1 MRNLVCAVVME
12 TATKEAVMQ
21 ALSTNFDWMVMLKLW
36 LKQAIKDRHDSVLD
50 SVLTVLN
57 KQPAPPTDIIK
68 RTKIGVVVGSISR
81 QFKKSSTAHVSDGL
95 LLVVVAART
104 RARGAHTVVPPP
116 AVRDIADALIK
127 KWSSNEPRPKPKP
140 TVKADV
146 STAKKAT
153 RGTLGCCRVHFPTP
167 RMA

>member
-21 ALSTNFDWMVMLKLW
+21 ALSTNFDWMVMMKLW

-81 QFKKSSTAHVSDGL
+81 QFKKSSTAPHRWNISLGL
-95 LLVVVAART
+95 PKQRNNAA
-104 RARGAHTVVPPP
+104 
-116 AVRDIADALIK
+116 L
-127 KWSSNEPRPKPKP
+127 
-140 TVKADV
+140 
-146 STAKKAT
+146 STS
-153 RGTLGCCRVHFPTP
+153 
-167 RMA
+167 